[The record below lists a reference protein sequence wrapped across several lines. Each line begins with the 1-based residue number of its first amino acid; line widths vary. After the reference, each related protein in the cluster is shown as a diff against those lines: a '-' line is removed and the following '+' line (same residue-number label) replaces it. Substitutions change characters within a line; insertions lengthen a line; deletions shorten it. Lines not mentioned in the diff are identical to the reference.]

1 MFRVAQESLTNVH
14 RHSGATSAKP
24 SLTEDAY
31 AIRLEVTDEG
41 KGLPDGIRGMLE
53 RMRLL
58 GGRLEVDSGGGGTTV
73 RAILPASSG
82 RRDPAADEMSP
93 VSPTIELDPDWRSSA
108 KSAIPSLL

>member
-1 MFRVAQESLTNVH
+1 MLRVAQESLTNVH

-31 AIRLEVTDEG
+31 ALRLEVTDEG

-58 GGRLEVDSGGGGTTV
+58 GGRLEVGAKYGLET
-73 RAILPASSG
+73 LP
-82 RRDPAADEMSP
+82 
-93 VSPTIELDPDWRSSA
+93 
-108 KSAIPSLL
+108 